1 MEKQICTR
9 KAAQLHTHLTTSVE
23 REALTE
29 NPQAVCFTE
38 PQAGAEGW
46 AWHCSS
52 AGLQHLLLPEL
63 EPKARAA
70 LLFVDNLKE
79 KWWRERKIKEI
90 FSQDGRVLG
99 KVETPTA
106 PTTAGGHFLR
116 ASPGWGEAPVCPLRP
131 QKYHSFPALLPCHP
145 RLYKHDGKQQAA
157 RGFPPLRA
165 ALGWQEWTALGT
177 QGTFPE
183 HFHLAALW
191 GHVCQ
196 RPSPWTYGHIFAR
209 CAEH

>member
-46 AWHCSS
+46 AWHCGS

-63 EPKARAA
+63 ESKARAA
-70 LLFVDNLKE
+70 LLLVDNLKE
-79 KWWRERKIKEI
+79 KWWRERKIKET
-90 FSQDGRVLG
+90 FSQDSRVLG

-116 ASPGWGEAPVCPLRP
+116 AFPG
-131 QKYHSFPALLPCHP
+131 
-145 RLYKHDGKQQAA
+145 
-157 RGFPPLRA
+157 
-165 ALGWQEWTALGT
+165 
-177 QGTFPE
+177 
-183 HFHLAALW
+183 
-191 GHVCQ
+191 
-196 RPSPWTYGHIFAR
+196 
-209 CAEH
+209 